1 MDSPP
6 NPEITDGHDLSMEER
21 WARLN
26 ALADAIE
33 ADVAETKRL
42 VTEIQAGLEEQVA
55 RLDKAKEMRKKEMA
69 KDSKYPSL
77 LNEQEAAIQEE
88 WASLKA
94 KVESIE
100 AELADTI
107 KLAKKTMASLKEL
120 IARMERQNEALKG
133 YLEKQNEPSAS
144 Q

>member
-1 MDSPP
+1 M
-6 NPEITDGHDLSMEER
+6 ME
-21 WARLN
+21 
-26 ALADAIE
+26 
-33 ADVAETKRL
+33 VS
-42 VTEIQAGLEEQVA
+42 IQSDHQ
-55 RLDKAKEMRKKEMA
+55 
-69 KDSKYPSL
+69 
-77 LNEQEAAIQEE
+77 NEQEAAIQEE